1 MSYTSTLQCRNLMD
15 SVILA
20 VDVQE
25 GNLFIGCGPAA
36 RAMSSLVHVLSNQQ
50 TLTLQLCQ
58 GQVVVAAT
66 GHAFATAVPEKNDF
80 IADIAQTELAYC
92 QLLVC
97 Q

>member
-1 MSYTSTLQCRNLMD
+1 MSYTSTRHCRNLMD

-36 RAMSSLVHVLSNQQ
+36 WAVPSLAHVLSNQQ

-58 GQVVVAAT
+58 CQVVVAAI
-66 GHAFATAVPEKNDF
+66 GHTFATAVPENNDF

-92 QLLVC
+92 HFLVC